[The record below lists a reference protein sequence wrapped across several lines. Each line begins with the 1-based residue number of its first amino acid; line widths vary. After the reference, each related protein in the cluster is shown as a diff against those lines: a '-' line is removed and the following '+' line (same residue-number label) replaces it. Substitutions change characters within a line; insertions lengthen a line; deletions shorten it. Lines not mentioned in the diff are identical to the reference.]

1 MSTALVG
8 TTDGLREIG
17 GREQVWH
24 SGREVTALARD
35 NGTWWAILD
44 GHNVWRAGSD
54 MSWEEVASSD
64 ELRLNCILPTED
76 GPLVGTAESHVYR
89 VAKNELRRVESFEAT
104 PGRDTWH
111 TPWGGPPDVRS
122 MVSSPSGDVFANVHV
137 GGIPRSQDSG
147 SSWSPTIEVNADV
160 HQVGLILS

>member
-1 MSTALVG
+1 M
-8 TTDGLREIG
+8 
-17 GREQVWH
+17 
-24 SGREVTALARD
+24 TALARD

-89 VAKNELRRVESFEAT
+89 VAKNDSLVKTRFE
-104 PGRDTWH
+104 
-111 TPWGGPPDVRS
+111 
-122 MVSSPSGDVFANVHV
+122 
-137 GGIPRSQDSG
+137 
-147 SSWSPTIEVNADV
+147 EVPA
-160 HQVGLILS
+160 I